1 MEMRHHVGS
10 QRARVTEGLRAAI
23 VTGELEPGHVY
34 SAPRLGERFGVSAT
48 PVREAMLDLVK
59 EGLVRTVRNKGFEVL
74 APSPA
79 ALHDILEVRLLLE
92 VPIIERLARR
102 GVREADL
109 ATLLPLAEQTVR
121 AAEELNVMDHV
132 AGDLQFHLAL
142 LDLWGNPELT
152 ETVRAF
158 RSRSRLAGLWVEEN
172 HAAMLE
178 SAHEHVALVELLRR
192 QDAVGA
198 EALME
203 SHIRRAGTLW
213 SKSLSGA

>member
-1 MEMRHHVGS
+1 MKDRPDGGS
-10 QRARVTEGLRAAI
+10 MRARVTEGLRAAI

-34 SAPRLGERFGVSAT
+34 SAPRLGARFGVSAT

-74 APSPA
+74 APSPV
-79 ALHDILEVRLLLE
+79 ALHDILEIRLLLE
-92 VPIIERLARR
+92 VPIVERLARR

-109 ATLLPLAEQTVR
+109 ANLSPLAEQTVR
-121 AAEELNVMDHV
+121 AAEDLNVMNHV

-142 LDLWGNPELT
+142 LDLWGNNELT

-172 HAAMLE
+172 HAAMLV
-178 SAHEHVALVELLRR
+178 SAHEHVALVELLRE
-192 QDAVGA
+192 QDTSGA
-198 EALME
+198 AALME
-203 SHIRRAGTLW
+203 SHIRRAGSLW
-213 SKSLSGA
+213 SKGLSSA